1 MKLLLALLL
10 ALSAAPHLPAQDPQV
25 KMIRERFAAARP
37 TAQQLAFYSLDW
49 APSLAEAKARARREG
64 RPILFIWLTNISAP
78 TDFFSG
84 HC

>member
-1 MKLLLALLL
+1 MKILLAWFVFVVV
-10 ALSAAPHLPAQDPQV
+10 APQLPAQETQV
-25 KMIRERFAAARP
+25 RQIRERFAAARP
-37 TAQQLAFYSLDW
+37 SAQSLAFYSLDW